1 MITKTLAGFSLSF
14 LIFSVVMA
22 DDFAVVYPFE
32 GDFDDATFNVENAIL
47 DAGLVIDYI
56 SHTGDMLNRTGPDLG
71 SDAIIFD
78 AADVF
83 LFCSAVV
90 SRMVMEANPMNIAHC
105 PYSIFVADQDG
116 KVVIGYR
123 NYPDGVMKSVQAMLE
138 GIVQKAVGD

>member
-47 DAGLVIDYI
+47 DAALVIDHI
-56 SHTGDMLNRTGPDLG
+56 SHTGDMLNRTGPGLG

-123 NYPDGVMKSVQAMLE
+123 NYPDE
-138 GIVQKAVGD
+138 

>member
-14 LIFSVVMA
+14 LICSGVMA

-56 SHTGDMLNRTGPDLG
+56 SHTGDMLSRTGPGLG
-71 SDAIIFD
+71 SDVIIFD

-105 PYSIFVADQDG
+105 PYSIFVADQEG

-123 NYPDGVMKSVQAMLE
+123 KYPDGVMKYVQAMLE